1 MSPPSIIPRP
11 EPTPH
16 GSGPLDGLA
25 RQVIFRLLGKVSR
38 GSLTLLEKG
47 SVFPF
52 GEPAGRAALQ
62 ATVTVH
68 HPRFYRSLLLAGS
81 RGLGEA
87 YVAGWWSADDLTG
100 VVRLLTLNLPLLEGS
115 LGPWAGLAAPVYR
128 VLQRP
133 FRNTLAG
140 SRANIAAHYDLGNDF
155 YALFLDDT
163 MTYSCGIFERQDSTL
178 KEASLAKY
186 DRICRKLDLNPGD
199 HVLEIGSGW
208 GGFAIHAAG
217 RYGCRVTTTTISQAQ
232 YGLARERIAA
242 AGLTDRVTLLLK
254 DYRDLEGIYDKLVS
268 IEMIEAVGYEYL
280 DSFFRTC
287 SELLKD
293 DGLMC
298 LQAIT
303 IADQVFD
310 RYRRSYDFIRSHVFP
325 GSCVTSVS
333 AMTASLARATDLRLI
348 HLEDLTPHYA
358 RTLKLWRERFSA
370 NLDKVRGLGYP
381 ESFIR
386 LWEFYLCYCEGG
398 FAERYIGDVQL
409 VLAKPGNR
417 RPAILPG
424 SAPPGALLL

>member
-1 MSPPSIIPRP
+1 MSSPSIIPRL
-11 EPTPH
+11 E
-16 GSGPLDGLA
+16 SMRLSRGPLDGLA
-25 RQVIFRLLGKVSR
+25 RRVIFRLLGKVQR
-38 GSLTLLEKG
+38 GSLTLVENG
-47 SVFPF
+47 QDFSF
-52 GEPAGRAALQ
+52 GEPARPATLQ
-62 ATVTVH
+62 AAVTVH

-87 YVAGWWSADDLTG
+87 YVAGWWSADDLTR
-100 VVRLLTLNLPLLEGS
+100 VIRLLTLNLPLLEGS
-115 LGPWAGLAAPVYR
+115 LGQWVKLVAPLYR
-128 VLQRP
+128 FLQRP

-155 YALFLDDT
+155 YALFLDET
-163 MTYSCGIFERQDSTL
+163 MTYSCGIFEEESSTL
-178 KEASLAKY
+178 EEASLAKY
-186 DRICRKLDLNPGD
+186 DRICRKLALDPGD
-199 HVLEIGSGW
+199 QVLEIGSGW

-232 YGLARERIAA
+232 YDLARERIAA

-254 DYRDLEGIYDKLVS
+254 DYRHLEGAYDKLVS

-280 DSFFRTC
+280 DTFFRAC
-287 SELLKD
+287 SEHLKD

-310 RYRRSYDFIRSHVFP
+310 RYRRSHDFIRSHVFP
-325 GSCVTSVS
+325 GSCLTSIS

-348 HLEDLTPHYA
+348 HLEDITPHYA
-358 RTLKLWRERFSA
+358 RTLRLWRERFFA
-370 NLDKVRGLGYP
+370 NLDKVRALGYP

-409 VLAKPGNR
+409 VLAKPGYR
-417 RPAILPG
+417 EAPWPSIGFPG
-424 SAPPGALLL
+424 EG